1 MARESPRVA
10 ESQVIKAESQL
21 IKEECDS
28 LFINLKVKQQVFFI
42 PLIIN
47 IFYCIQDGA
56 IMHFRIQ
63 KQGLIKVVV
72 P

>member
-42 PLIIN
+42 HLIIN
-47 IFYCIQDGA
+47 IFNCMQDGA

-63 KQGLIKVVV
+63 KQGLMKVVV